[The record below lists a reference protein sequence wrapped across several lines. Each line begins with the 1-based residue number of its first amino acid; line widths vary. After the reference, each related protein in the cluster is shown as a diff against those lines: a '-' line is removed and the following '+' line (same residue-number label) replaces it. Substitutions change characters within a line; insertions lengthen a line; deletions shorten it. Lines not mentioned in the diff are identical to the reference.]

1 MCMFCAAVP
10 AAAALGATANVKKKK
25 NANTAKWLLS
35 VPVAT
40 TTGVV
45 IVALMAGSVAYH
57 SQIGPA

>member
-10 AAAALGATANVKKKK
+10 AAAALGATANAKKKHD
-25 NANTAKWLLS
+25 NAARWLLS